1 MPRGGARPG
10 AGRRPGSK
18 NKTNAA
24 IAQAASAEGIS
35 PIEVM
40 LNAMREFWSR
50 GTPDDTLAAVQIA
63 EKAAP
68 YCHPRLAAV
77 QQDVKHTAKDDQP
90 LLPEYTE
97 EEIIARL
104 MAKRQ
109 DRERKVRKAY

>member
-1 MPRGGARPG
+1 MPRGGVRPG

-24 IAQAASAEGIS
+24 IAQAAAAQGIS

-40 LNAMREFWSR
+40 LSAMRDFWSK
-50 GTPDDTLAAVQIA
+50 GTPDDQLAAVQIA

-77 QQDVKHTAKDDQP
+77 QQDVKHTAKDGES
-90 LLPEYTE
+90 LMPEFTE
-97 EEIIARL
+97 EELIARL
-104 MAKRQ
+104 MQKRAEAKQ
-109 DRERKVRKAY
+109 QERKAS